1 MLAILTEGQGARGVA
16 AVPREIEDVLGL
28 SQALGGLL
36 VVAEADDFAG
46 VDDIDAVVMKGDAEG
61 AFKTVDKNFALR
73 SAAGMLRVTQDDHL
87 AGAGIGREDVTIGR
101 GSQKTHVLEL
111 LREYIHLKTR
121 RDRGEKTLCRPY
133 SRGSVAGGFRR
144 EGRRQLRFLPIGD
157 LGWCGLQQDEGGAE
171 SEQRRG
177 AEGHACSPGS

>member
-16 AVPREIEDVLGL
+16 AVRRKIEDVLGL
-28 SQALGGLL
+28 SEALGGLL

-46 VDDIDAVVMKGDAEG
+46 VADIDVVVVKRDAEG
-61 AFKTVDKNFALR
+61 AFKTADKDFPLR

-111 LREYIHLKTR
+111 FRENIRLEALWNRWK
-121 RDRGEKTLCRPY
+121 KPVRPFY

-157 LGWCGLQQDEGGAE
+157 LG
-171 SEQRRG
+171 
-177 AEGHACSPGS
+177 